1 MNPAINRLPFR
12 LFLVTALFAAAV
24 VAIGQRTTAHAADY
38 GVEIIEP
45 SFNPQTWG
53 YSANP
58 IVVKAGDTVSWVNTG
73 VAPHTVTAYD
83 GSFDSGIMASGAVW
97 SFTATTAGHFGYY
110 CALHPDMVSTL
121 IVEG

>member
-1 MNPAINRLPFR
+1 MNPARNRLPLRMFI
-12 LFLVTALFAAAV
+12 VTALLAAAV
-24 VAIGQRTTAHAADY
+24 VVVGHRTTAHAADY
-38 GVEIIEP
+38 GVEIVEP
-45 SFNPQTWG
+45 TFNPQTWG

-83 GSFDSGIMASGAVW
+83 GTFDSGIMVSGAVW
-97 SFTATTAGHFGYY
+97 SFTATTPGQFGYY